1 MCVRG
6 HDVRPGSTLSH
17 PVPRHTKFSS
27 PNASSGRMP
36 YAHQH
41 ALFFGGIPNEVKP
54 KYERHYHEATVIAG
68 DWFYIKSHMPPDM
81 EGKVIVTNTT
91 TSTDIEFM
99 KARGIRYLVTT
110 TPVLEGRSFGT
121 NAIEAALIA
130 AAGKQRP
137 LHDEEIARVIAE
149 VGLKPSIQE
158 LF

>member
-1 MCVRG
+1 M
-6 HDVRPGSTLSH
+6 
-17 PVPRHTKFSS
+17 
-27 PNASSGRMP
+27 
-36 YAHQH
+36 
-41 ALFFGGIPNEVKP
+41 
-54 KYERHYHEATVIAG
+54 IAG

-99 KARGIRYLVTT
+99 KVRGIRYLVTT

-137 LHDEEIARVIAE
+137 LDDEEIARVIAE